1 MSDYISRE
9 ALIDK
14 AVREKMEINR
24 GREWRRKK

>member
-14 AVREKMEINR
+14 AVQAKMEINR
-24 GREWRRKK
+24 GREWRHGK